1 MLLEIVIPFVA
12 CLIIIGPIFAH
23 LLYKRKKQLKKRKQ
37 RERHIM
43 QNRERRKFALLE
55 YVNLFEKK
63 DALFDDAIESDDI
76 LIKKLSEIKTID
88 SILCEKEGMCMADKQ
103 AIRQTEFSDLRA
115 QFLAEAAALN
125 KFDHDI
131 TDETKTKDIEKM
143 CAALHGRIQTSRTY
157 FEFVLQ
163 RLHDIVDAALKIRLA
178 LYYGDDQQKPAS
190 PSAPKL
196 SAEKAAL
203 FSRDKI
209 VASTATNGARV
220 GFGRK

>member
-1 MLLEIVIPFVA
+1 MILEVVIVFAV
-12 CLIIIGPIFAH
+12 CLIIIGPIFAYQ
-23 LLYKRKKQLKKRKQ
+23 LYKRKKWLKKLKQ
-37 RERHIM
+37 WEHQVM
-43 QNRERRKFALLE
+43 QDRERRGYAETDYLNLLE
-55 YVNLFEKK
+55 AKGE
-63 DALFDDAIESDDI
+63 LFDEAMKSYFI
-76 LIKKLSEIKTID
+76 LKQKMSEIKKID
-88 SILCEKEGMCMADKQ
+88 AILRAKTGVSVVDRHAKKN
-103 AIRQTEFSDLRA
+103 TEFLALRSR
-115 QFLAEAAALN
+115 FLNEAKALN
-125 KFDHDI
+125 DFEHEI
-131 TDETKTKDIEKM
+131 THETSAKDIEKM

-178 LYYGDDQQKPAS
+178 LHYDDDQQKPAS